1 MYLRRFA
8 ALLATIAGIAIA
20 MAAGAAEPPAESA
33 SMPATATAPSP
44 VDHDGSRSDQAWL
57 ARSLIGS
64 LLVLGLVLPF
74 TWRMRV
80 LNRRLHKEAGE
91 RFQTETLLR
100 ASEERLRKLL
110 DLSPDSIVV
119 TDPQG
124 RISYFSLRHAE
135 LIGAPD
141 NSATIGSSLFDLI
154 HAEDRDAA
162 RTRVQMLLRGEV
174 LPPRAYR
181 LLKHDGGQFWGEVA
195 SAVIHDGIGGVEGLL
210 TVIRDINE
218 RKFLEE
224 ALHRTNSS
232 LMSQIQETN
241 RLQAQLR
248 EQAVRDPL
256 TGLYNR
262 RYLDATLDREISRAN
277 RNGHSLALA
286 ILDIDHF
293 KKVNDTYGHQCGDDV
308 LKSLGAML
316 RTSVRGGDIACRWG
330 GEEFMLVLPHMSL
343 DTARQRTDQWRTA
356 FSSIAFALGEDQANI
371 TLSVG
376 IAVFPDHGR
385 DAATLI
391 QCADIA
397 LYTAKSEGRN
407 RVVVFQNS

>member
-1 MYLRRFA
+1 MTFPRCA
-8 ALLATIAGIAIA
+8 ALLLTFAGITAA
-20 MAAGAAEPPAESA
+20 MAADSA
-33 SMPATATAPSP
+33 GT
-44 VDHDGSRSDQAWL
+44 DGSEQVWL
-57 ARSLIGS
+57 TGSLIGS
-64 LLVLGLVLPF
+64 LLVLALVLPF

-80 LNRRLHKEAGE
+80 LNRRLHKEADE
-91 RFQTETLLR
+91 RLQTETLLR

-224 ALHRTNSS
+224 ALNRTNSS
-232 LMSQIQETN
+232 LMAQIQETN
-241 RLQAQLR
+241 RLQEQLR

-262 RYLDATLDREISRAN
+262 RYLDATLERELSRAK
-277 RNGHSLALA
+277 RNGHTLSLA

-293 KKVNDTYGHQCGDDV
+293 KRINDNFGHQAGDEV

-316 RTSVRGGDIACRWG
+316 RASVRSGDIACRWG
-330 GEEFMLVLPHMSL
+330 GEEFMLVMPHMPV
-343 DTARQRTDQWRTA
+343 DTARQRTEQWRNA
-356 FSSIAFALGEDQANI
+356 FANIAFALGENATNI

-376 IAVFPDHGR
+376 IAVFPDHGK
-385 DAATLI
+385 DAVTLI

-397 LYTAKSEGRN
+397 LYQAKSDGRN
-407 RVVVFQNS
+407 RVVVFENP

>member
-1 MYLRRFA
+1 
-8 ALLATIAGIAIA
+8 
-20 MAAGAAEPPAESA
+20 
-33 SMPATATAPSP
+33 
-44 VDHDGSRSDQAWL
+44 
-57 ARSLIGS
+57 
-64 LLVLGLVLPF
+64 
-74 TWRMRV
+74 MRK
-80 LNRRLHKEAGE
+80 LNRRLKSEVGE
-91 RFQTETLLR
+91 RQQTETLLR

-110 DLSPDSIVV
+110 DLSPDGIVV

-124 RISYFSLRHAE
+124 RISYFSLRQAE
-135 LIGAPD
+135 MVGTPE
-141 NSATIGSSLFDLI
+141 NSSILGRSLFDLI

-162 RTRVQMLLRGEV
+162 RSRVQMLLQGQL

-195 SAVIHDGIGGVEGLL
+195 SAVILDGEGGTEGLL

-224 ALHRTNSS
+224 ALNRTNDS

-241 RLQAQLR
+241 RLQEQLR

-262 RYLDATLDREISRAN
+262 RYLDATLDREISRAA
-277 RNGHSLALA
+277 RDGHTLCLA

-293 KKVNDTYGHQCGDDV
+293 KKINDNYGHQAGDEV
-308 LKSLGAML
+308 LKSLGAL
-316 RTSVRGGDIACRWG
+316 LKASARGGDIACRWG
-330 GEEFMLVLPHMSL
+330 GEEFMLVLPRMPAE
-343 DTARQRTDQWRTA
+343 TAKQRTEQWRSA
-356 FSSIAFALGEDQANI
+356 FSNIAFSLGEGQTHI

-385 DAATLI
+385 DAAKLI
-391 QCADIA
+391 ECADIA
-397 LYTAKSEGRN
+397 LYQAKSEGRN
-407 RVVVFQNS
+407 RVVAFQNP